1 MYIPSSFQETR
12 LEVIHDLIRA
22 HPLGLLVT
30 GGAAGLAATQV
41 PFLVYPGEGDLGT
54 LRAHVARANPH
65 WRELA
70 GGAECLVVFQG
81 EQGYVSPSWYPG
93 KAVHH
98 QVVPTWNYA
107 TVHAWGRPS
116 MAEEPGW
123 LHRQLEDLTR
133 SQERRRAR
141 PWAVGDAPADFMAR
155 QMEAIVGIEIPIAR
169 IEGKWKMSQNREEA
183 DRAGV
188 IAGLTDPDDAHR
200 NPSLAK
206 QVVDRNRPAHPED
219 PA

>member
-1 MYIPSSFQETR
+1 M
-12 LEVIHDLIRA
+12 
-22 HPLGLLVT
+22 
-30 GGAAGLAATQV
+30 
-41 PFLVYPGEGDLGT
+41 
-54 LRAHVARANPH
+54 ARANPH

-155 QMEAIVGIEIPIAR
+155 QMEAIVGI
-169 IEGKWKMSQNREEA
+169 
-183 DRAGV
+183 
-188 IAGLTDPDDAHR
+188 
-200 NPSLAK
+200 
-206 QVVDRNRPAHPED
+206 
-219 PA
+219 